1 MKNIILK
8 ITRNSELDFS
18 ACRFVGDDIN
28 SWKNTINVRVISGG
42 KAVKSGYL
50 HIIARPDNWVCISN
64 CIFNLDDSDFL
75 FSIEDESAKTYPTA
89 YLLHYEFNR
98 GKLQEQTKLDVV
110 WCSSNYL
117 IDYTTGYQA
126 YRCNVRKNII
136 DAINGYERKRKSR
149 ASSRHN

>member
-28 SWKNTINVRVISGG
+28 SWKNTIKVRVISGG

-75 FSIEDESAKTYPTA
+75 FSIEDESAKPIQLPIY
-89 YLLHYEFNR
+89 YIMSSIGENYRNR
-98 GKLQEQTKLDVV
+98 L
-110 WCSSNYL
+110 N
-117 IDYTTGYQA
+117 
-126 YRCNVRKNII
+126 
-136 DAINGYERKRKSR
+136 
-149 ASSRHN
+149 